1 MKRGVTKEEIIH
13 ATQELIARNGIRAV
27 RVDEIAQTL
36 GISKRTL
43 YEMFTDK
50 NDLVSACLE
59 AMSHQ
64 QRERI
69 VACRKRRGGNPL
81 QKVLRLTNEYI
92 DNLYTVDHRFL
103 SDISRKIIFAEH
115 YDEHREFWRRELTD
129 YLETCRQEQLLL
141 PEIDAPAFAE
151 QLMST
156 ILDLRLNGT
165 VREELRLFCRT
176 ILRGAGTRKGIELL
190 RRKSGRTD
198 RFFCARKRHDR
209 RTPQRRLRPP
219 EARRPLRSEAAVPAE
234 FQSLRSPGLRKPR
247 TARPSSIPAQPSVRR
262 HLPDAKEAANRSQ
275 PLPITGR
282 FLNRSCRHR
291 RSPDTTPR
299 APRRWTRPMP

>member
-50 NDLVSACLE
+50 NDLVSACLD

-115 YDEHREFWRRELTD
+115 YEEHREFWR
-129 YLETCRQEQLLL
+129 
-141 PEIDAPAFAE
+141 EIDAPAFAE
-151 QLMST
+151 QLMNT

-176 ILRGAGTRKGIELL
+176 ILRGAGTRKGIELI
-190 RRKSGRTD
+190 D
-198 RFFCARKRHDR
+198 
-209 RTPQRRLRPP
+209 
-219 EARRPLRSEAAVPAE
+219 
-234 FQSLRSPGLRKPR
+234 RKP
-247 TARPSSIPAQPSVRR
+247 
-262 HLPDAKEAANRSQ
+262 
-275 PLPITGR
+275 
-282 FLNRSCRHR
+282 
-291 RSPDTTPR
+291 
-299 APRRWTRPMP
+299 

>member
-43 YEMFTDK
+43 YEMFADK
-50 NDLVSACLE
+50 NDLVGACLDY
-59 AMSHQ
+59 MSHQ

-115 YDEHREFWRRELTD
+115 YDEHREFWRKLFSISRSSSR
-129 YLETCRQEQLLL
+129 YGRGLENLPLDIGCSFPEGRLDSTLL
-141 PEIDAPAFAE
+141 
-151 QLMST
+151 
-156 ILDLRLNGT
+156 
-165 VREELRLFCRT
+165 
-176 ILRGAGTRKGIELL
+176 
-190 RRKSGRTD
+190 
-198 RFFCARKRHDR
+198 
-209 RTPQRRLRPP
+209 
-219 EARRPLRSEAAVPAE
+219 
-234 FQSLRSPGLRKPR
+234 
-247 TARPSSIPAQPSVRR
+247 
-262 HLPDAKEAANRSQ
+262 
-275 PLPITGR
+275 
-282 FLNRSCRHR
+282 
-291 RSPDTTPR
+291 
-299 APRRWTRPMP
+299 

>member
-50 NDLVSACLE
+50 NDLVSACLD

-92 DNLYTVDHRFL
+92 D
-103 SDISRKIIFAEH
+103 RKIIFAEH

-151 QLMST
+151 QLMNT

-176 ILRGAGTRKGIELL
+176 ILRGAGTRKGIELI
-190 RRKSGRTD
+190 D
-198 RFFCARKRHDR
+198 
-209 RTPQRRLRPP
+209 
-219 EARRPLRSEAAVPAE
+219 
-234 FQSLRSPGLRKPR
+234 RKP
-247 TARPSSIPAQPSVRR
+247 
-262 HLPDAKEAANRSQ
+262 
-275 PLPITGR
+275 
-282 FLNRSCRHR
+282 
-291 RSPDTTPR
+291 
-299 APRRWTRPMP
+299 